1 MSVKE
6 DVDRLLYTRQYAGLA
21 SLAEKDR
28 AAISHL
34 FSLIYNPEGL
44 TRWRAIEGLGYVGGE
59 LGWRD
64 PDVGREIIR
73 RLFWSLSDESG
84 DFGWSAPEAIGE
96 VIKNQPDLYGSFTP
110 QVFSFFEDERLR
122 RGVIWAMGRIG
133 KRNPELV
140 QDAIPSLIAALS
152 DANPQVRG
160 FAAWSL
166 GEIGVEDAALEL
178 SRLRGDV
185 NTVLIYEAG
194 KLWQR
199 TVGEVAMDAL
209 ANIRG
214 RVG

>member
-1 MSVKE
+1 LSVKE

-59 LGWRD
+59 LGRRD

>member
-6 DVDRLLYTRQYAGLA
+6 EVDRLLNTRQYAGLA
-21 SLAEKDR
+21 SLAVQDR
-28 AAISHL
+28 AVIREL
-34 FSLIYNPEGL
+34 FTLIYNPEGL

-59 LGWRD
+59 FGRRD
-64 PDVGREIIR
+64 PDAGREIIR
-73 RLFWSLSDESG
+73 RLLWSLNDESG
-84 DFGWSAPEAIGE
+84 GCGWSAPEAIGE

-133 KRNPELV
+133 KRNPQLV
-140 QDAIPSLIAALS
+140 QDSIPALIASLS
-152 DANPQVRG
+152 DPDPQIRG

-178 SRLRGDV
+178 SRLSGDC

-214 RVG
+214 RIG